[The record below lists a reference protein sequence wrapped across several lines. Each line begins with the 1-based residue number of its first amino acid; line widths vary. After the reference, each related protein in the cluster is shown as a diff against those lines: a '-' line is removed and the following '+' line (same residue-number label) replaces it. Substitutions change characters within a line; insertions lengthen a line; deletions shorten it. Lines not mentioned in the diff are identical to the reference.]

1 MSLRTPARALDRPQA
16 LRRARLLNRV
26 TIGWNVV
33 EAVVALAAGVAAGS
47 LGLIAFGLDSCV
59 EVSGALALAWRL
71 AREERTGCSQPD
83 DRKATRALA
92 VCFFALAGWVSVN
105 AALDLT
111 GGHEA
116 QVSVVGIVVT
126 SLSLLTMPVLARAKR
141 RPRPSSVRAPRSARP
156 ARPGCARCCRPWCWA
171 GCCSTRRWAGGGR
184 TRWPRWSSRPGGRRG
199 AAQLAGRVA
208 RRHLLRLTP
217 VASIAA
223 VGACVTASDEL
234 LPDRD

>member
-16 LRRARLLNRV
+16 LRRARLLNRL

-33 EAVVALAAGVAAGS
+33 EAAVALAAGVAAGS

-59 EVSGALALAWRL
+59 EVSGALVLAWRL

-141 RPRPSSVRAPRSARP
+141 RLAPVLGSRAQEREASQTRLCAVLSAVVLGGLLLN
-156 ARPGCARCCRPWCWA
+156 ATLGWWWA
-171 GCCSTRRWAGGGR
+171 D
-184 TRWPRWSSRPGGRRG
+184 
-199 AAQLAGRVA
+199 
-208 RRHLLRLTP
+208 P
-217 VASIAA
+217 VAALVVPAA
-223 VGACVTASDEL
+223 LAVVEGLRSWRAESLADTCCV
-234 LPDRD
+234 